1 MIKETIQLIHI
12 DSKSF
17 GQFIQE
23 IIRKELSEYK
33 VNTQEEKE
41 YYTREE
47 TSKLLNVSYPTLF
60 QWNRDGILKA
70 RKIGKRVY
78 YSKEDVKE
86 ALNRRDN

>member
-1 MIKETIQLIHI
+1 MIHI

>member
-1 MIKETIQLIHI
+1 MIKETIQLTHI

-47 TSKLLNVSYPTLF
+47 AAKLLNVSYPTLF

>member
-33 VNTQEEKE
+33 VNTQEEKN
-41 YYTREE
+41 T
-47 TSKLLNVSYPTLF
+47 THVK
-60 QWNRDGILKA
+60 
-70 RKIGKRVY
+70 KRL
-78 YSKEDVKE
+78 SF
-86 ALNRRDN
+86 LM